1 MIKKLFC
8 IIMTVAICFSL
19 VGCGLYSSDDNPT
32 LDVHEEAVFDDDE
45 EDTSKAMSDEDS
57 FLFTWMTYSE
67 IRVTDA
73 LAEKTAY
80 EKHIK
85 GLFNNMKKIGV
96 TDCFVQVR
104 PFADAMYKSEYYPLS
119 VYAEK
124 AKDFDP
130 FAVIVSL
137 GKSHGVN
144 IHAWINPYRISS
156 SKLTSSNPYYE
167 MSNSDAEYIV
177 TTASGVYFN
186 PCSLKAQTLILS
198 GVEELMENYSIKGI
212 HIDDYFYPADFGD
225 KDTVQY
231 ESYCKKG
238 GDKDIASWR
247 RENVN
252 SLIAAIYLKV
262 RSFGEDK
269 IFSVSPS
276 GNIKKNYSQ
285 LYVDVYE
292 WCKGG
297 YCDIILP
304 QIYFGFE
311 NESLPFGRC
320 FEEWLNITDRDK
332 VRLIPA
338 LALYKAGKED
348 VFAGDGKYEW
358 KDKGDII
365 SRQVKLMK
373 ESNCKDFAL
382 YSSSYINFSEK
393 FTAQELKNLQS
404 VI

>member
-32 LDVHEEAVFDDDE
+32 LDVHEEAVFDDNE

-124 AKDFDP
+124 AEGFDP
-130 FAVIVSL
+130 FDVIASL
-137 GKSHGVN
+137 GESYGVN

-156 SKLTSSNPYYE
+156 SKLTRSNPYYE
-167 MSNSDAEYIV
+167 MSNSAKECIV

-198 GVEELMENYSIKGI
+198 GVEELLKNYSIKGI
-212 HIDDYFYPADFGD
+212 HIDDYFYPPDFGD
-225 KDTVQY
+225 RDTFQY
-231 ESYCKKG
+231 ESYRKQG
-238 GDKDIASWR
+238 GGKDIASWR

-252 SLIAAIYLKV
+252 SLVSAIYLKV

-269 IFSVSPS
+269 LFSVSPS
-276 GNIKKNYSQ
+276 GNIQKNYSQ
-285 LYVDVYE
+285 LYADVYE

-311 NESLPFGRC
+311 NESLPFAQC
-320 FEEWLNITDRDK
+320 LEEWLNITDGDK

-348 VFAGDGKYEW
+348 VFAGDGKNEW
-358 KDKGDII
+358 KDNGDII
-365 SRQVKLMK
+365 SRQVKLIN
-373 ESNCKDFAL
+373 ENNCKDFAL